1 MTDYHY
7 VLDAP
12 FESNKFFE
20 KIEQDMDDNKLIFD
34 KHRDHVVNEMIS
46 FNLKIKQYLDNLN
59 AKFYI
64 NMNIHNINN
73 LAGYIET
80 LMIST
85 GSYIDS
91 EIMSLYIEY
100 AVYKY
105 LVNSIRV
112 TNNEV
117 KKLAE
122 NMMSTTVN
130 KINKLI
136 SK

>member
-1 MTDYHY
+1 
-7 VLDAP
+7 
-12 FESNKFFE
+12 
-20 KIEQDMDDNKLIFD
+20 MDDNKLIFD

-122 NMMSTTVN
+122 SMMSTTVN

>member
-73 LAGYIET
+73 LAGYIN
-80 LMIST
+80 
-85 GSYIDS
+85 IDDINRFIYRFRDY
-91 EIMSLYIEY
+91 EFIYRICSL
-100 AVYKY
+100 
-105 LVNSIRV
+105 
-112 TNNEV
+112 
-117 KKLAE
+117 
-122 NMMSTTVN
+122 
-130 KINKLI
+130 
-136 SK
+136 

>member
-73 LAGYIET
+73 LAGYIEP